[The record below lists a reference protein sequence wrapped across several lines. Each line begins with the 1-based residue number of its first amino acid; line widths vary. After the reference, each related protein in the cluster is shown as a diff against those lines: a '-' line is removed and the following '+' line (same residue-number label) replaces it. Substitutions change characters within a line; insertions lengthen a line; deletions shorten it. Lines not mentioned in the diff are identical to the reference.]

1 MECFNNWQKGLGVL
15 FTKGKLF
22 QLSVHSCYFCC
33 FLCFRK
39 HRKISLLAHEVFVL
53 IDYHWAL
60 WEIRTLN
67 PSRISVE
74 LQHSGDSPR
83 FQSKEFNSEGL
94 QLWHNESTELM
105 FQHSCWDGIE
115 GHIVN
120 VSAWLFR
127 SDWRALSELWFAFD
141 QILLRAYKVNWLLS
155 YGVCFWN
162 GCFEWMVASL
172 HSYLHLPDKE
182 GVSGSSWGMT
192 L

>member
-1 MECFNNWQKGLGVL
+1 MECFNNWQKCLGVL

-33 FLCFRK
+33 FICLRK

-67 PSRISVE
+67 ASRRSVE

-83 FQSKEFNSEGL
+83 FQSKELNSKGL
-94 QLWHNESTELM
+94 QLRHNESTELM
-105 FQHSCWDGIE
+105 FQHGCLDWTEVHWVSYGLHAFLVAFE
-115 GHIVN
+115 HI
-120 VSAWLFR
+120 F
-127 SDWRALSELWFAFD
+127 
-141 QILLRAYKVNWLLS
+141 LRAYKVNWLLS
-155 YGVCFWN
+155 YRVCFWN

-172 HSYLHLPDKE
+172 HSYLHLPEKE